1 MSGKEPVQGL
11 QGLFAVQTL
20 QPAEGAEGLAS
31 ETNVRQLCAG
41 AHPNSEMTQLT
52 DKQRRVF
59 EFIQGR
65 LLAGVSAPSI
75 RDISRRFGW
84 SGCAATVCHVTAL
97 IRKGWLVREPR
108 KGRALRL
115 TSPKPTRTNFA
126 LRVSGDSMIDQ
137 HILHGDIAIF
147 QANARPRPGQIVA
160 ALIDGKTTFK
170 RWVKKNRQTMVI
182 QGVLRT
188 IVRRTIELDRLTR
201 ESRRL
206 QARLPAACR

>member
-1 MSGKEPVQGL
+1 MIE
-11 QGLFAVQTL
+11 
-20 QPAEGAEGLAS
+20 
-31 ETNVRQLCAG
+31 
-41 AHPNSEMTQLT
+41 LT

-75 RDISRRFGW
+75 RDISSRFGW

-115 TSPKPTRTNFA
+115 AVPQPKRTNFA
-126 LRVSGDSMIDQ
+126 LRVSGDSMIDR

-147 QANARPRPGQIVA
+147 RANTKPRPGQIVA
-160 ALIDGKTTFK
+160 ALIGGKTTLK
-170 RWVKKNRQTMVI
+170 RWVKKNRQAMVV

-188 IVRRTIELDRLTR
+188 IIRRTVELDRLTR
-201 ESRRL
+201 QSRRL
-206 QARLPAACR
+206 QARLPAAWR